1 MKSMTGYGRAK
12 QELHGRTITA
22 ELRAVNH
29 RYLDCTVKAPRQ
41 YGFLDDAVKKA
52 AAARIARGKVEV
64 YIGVETQ
71 EGGDI
76 AVTVNHAVA
85 EHYLAALHEL
95 ADRYGLRDDVSVMS
109 LAKLPDV
116 LGSERIEQDAD
127 EMTRDVL
134 SVFGEACDNFDEM
147 RTREGAKLAEDVR
160 NRASEIERMVGEVE
174 VRSPERVREYREK
187 LLARMKEVLADTS
200 IDETRIVTEAAIYA
214 DKTAVDEETVRLR
227 SHLQQL
233 DGMLNEVK
241 PVGRKLDFLVQ
252 EMNRETNTIGSKAND
267 VSMAQVVVNIKSEI
281 ECRRPATAAWSWTAP
296 TADAPAPCSS
306 WTATMWCSAPCSRRP
321 LRLVLRARPRKENQ
335 KMRKGTLYV
344 FTGPSGAGKGT
355 VLSRLL
361 SEDEKL
367 FFSISATTRAPRPGE
382 KDGVQYYFLTKED
395 FEAKIAANAFLEHA
409 KYVDNYYG
417 TLEAPVN
424 EKLEEGC
431 DVILEIEVQGAM
443 QVHEKRPDAVMVFIA
458 PPSFE
463 ELANRLRGRG
473 TEDEAKVQKRL
484 ETAKGELAQQDKFDY
499 VVVND
504 TVERAVEEL
513 HGILAKRR

>member
-29 RYLDCTVKAPRQ
+29 RYLDCTV
-41 YGFLDDAVKKA
+41 KA

-267 VSMAQVVVNIKSEI
+267 VSMAQIVVNIKSEI
-281 ECRRPATAAWSWTAP
+281 E
-296 TADAPAPCSS
+296 
-306 WTATMWCSAPCSRRP
+306 
-321 LRLVLRARPRKENQ
+321 
-335 KMRKGTLYV
+335 
-344 FTGPSGAGKGT
+344 
-355 VLSRLL
+355 
-361 SEDEKL
+361 
-367 FFSISATTRAPRPGE
+367 
-382 KDGVQYYFLTKED
+382 
-395 FEAKIAANAFLEHA
+395 KIREQIQN
-409 KYVDNYYG
+409 
-417 TLEAPVN
+417 
-424 EKLEEGC
+424 
-431 DVILEIEVQGAM
+431 IE
-443 QVHEKRPDAVMVFIA
+443 
-458 PPSFE
+458 
-463 ELANRLRGRG
+463 
-473 TEDEAKVQKRL
+473 
-484 ETAKGELAQQDKFDY
+484 
-499 VVVND
+499 
-504 TVERAVEEL
+504 
-513 HGILAKRR
+513 